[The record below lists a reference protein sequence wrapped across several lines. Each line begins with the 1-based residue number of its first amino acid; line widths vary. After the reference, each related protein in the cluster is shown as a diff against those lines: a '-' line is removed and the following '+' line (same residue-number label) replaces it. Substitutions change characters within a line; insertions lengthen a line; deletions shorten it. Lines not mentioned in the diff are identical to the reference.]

1 MQLNFRKNILQQ
13 SVPPNCDKSVYNFT
27 VKEDTGKRRNLTEQ
41 ELTGNLLVLIKAAIE
56 MANENPRRDV
66 YDPLTGKN
74 IKHKL
79 DDGIWYSGKVI
90 FQVPGYP
97 AWYNVVY
104 DNDDSV
110 YSYQLRTDLEAGDLT
125 IL

>member
-1 MQLNFRKNILQQ
+1 M
-13 SVPPNCDKSVYNFT
+13 
-27 VKEDTGKRRNLTEQ
+27 KEDTGKRNLTEQ
-41 ELTGNLLVLIKAAIE
+41 ELPGNLLVLIKAAIE

-74 IKHKL
+74 IKHKF
-79 DDGIWYSGKVI
+79 DDEIWYSGKVI
-90 FQVPGYP
+90 SQVSGYT